1 MRLKFLK
8 YSFYLAAAFLLQYKY
23 NAAGQKLPE
32 MKNECE
38 SHISIHGSSNVN
50 QFQLINYNPKIV
62 RLSDKGDDEK
72 RDQRIEIS
80 VNQFKGANKR
90 IREDFLEMV
99 NASKYPFIIMTIEPR
114 NLEECRKTK
123 GLSDF
128 KTKITIAGVSQRFVV
143 PCRVDTCESSG
154 YVLKGSLEVKL
165 TDFGIDPPKK
175 IFGLVKVNNEVLIDY
190 VFRFQTDDAIF
201 QLPIDKQTGFNT
213 INDGFIDECNDKQN

>member
-1 MRLKFLK
+1 MKFSK
-8 YSFYLAAAFLLQYKY
+8 YSFYLVAVFLLQYKY
-23 NAAGQKLPE
+23 NAAGQEVPNME
-32 MKNECE
+32 DSCVN
-38 SHISIHGSSNVN
+38 HISIHGSSNIN
-50 QFQLINYNPKIV
+50 QFQLINHNPKIV
-62 RLSDKGDDEK
+62 RLSDSISNIK

-80 VNQFKGANKR
+80 VSQFKGANKR

-143 PCRVDTCESSG
+143 PCGVDTCESSG

-175 IFGLVKVNNEVLIDY
+175 FFGLLKVNN
-190 VFRFQTDDAIF
+190 
-201 QLPIDKQTGFNT
+201 
-213 INDGFIDECNDKQN
+213 